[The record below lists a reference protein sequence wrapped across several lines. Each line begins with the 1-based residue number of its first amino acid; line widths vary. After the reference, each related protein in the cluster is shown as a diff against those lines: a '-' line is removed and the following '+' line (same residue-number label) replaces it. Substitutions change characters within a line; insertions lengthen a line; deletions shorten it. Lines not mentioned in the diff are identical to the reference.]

1 MNKDKLILF
10 SGPASNEL
18 GNLIARYLN
27 QPLGWIQV
35 NQFSD
40 GETSIEI
47 TENIRGKHIFLIQS
61 TYQPGNEHL
70 VQLLL
75 MADACKRAS
84 AESISAVIP
93 YFGYSRQDRRP
104 RNTRGPVSAKLVAN
118 LIETAGIQRLITVDL
133 HADQIEGFF
142 SIPVDNIYSSQI
154 LLSDIW
160 KKRYQDPVIVSPDVG
175 GVLRARAIARRL
187 DSAGL
192 AIIDKRREAANKSE
206 VMNIIGDVDRK
217 TTILFDDMV
226 DTAGTLTSVA
236 NVSGKIGPDG
246 KIKDIDKA
254 MLSDS
259 ASTVAGAMLGTST
272 VTTYVESAAGVKAGG
287 KTGMTSLTIGVLFLA
302 CLFFSPLATS
312 LPKEVDAAALIYIAT
327 LFVRNITDI
336 SWDDAA
342 EAGPAVLAMIAMP
355 FTYSISN
362 GIALAFIS
370 YAAIKICTGK
380 IDNTSPAIWVIA
392 IASVVSFWVA

>member
-10 SGPASNEL
+10 SGPASNAL

-47 TENIRGKHIFLIQS
+47 AENIRGKNVFLIQS

-70 VQLLL
+70 MQLLL

-84 AESISAVIP
+84 AESISAIVP

-160 KKRYQDPVIVSPDVG
+160 KQRYQDQVIVSPDVG

-192 AIIDKRREAANKSE
+192 AIIDKRRAAANKSE
-206 VMNIIGDVDRK
+206 VMNIIGDVDGK

-226 DTAGTLTSVA
+226 DTAGTLCNAASTLKEQGAIKTVA
-236 NVSGKIGPDG
+236 YAAHPVLSGPAIDRIADSNLDELVVTDTIPISKDAKAIGKIRQLSIAELLGET
-246 KIKDIDKA
+246 IQR
-254 MLSDS
+254 MLDDQSVS
-259 ASTVAGAMLGTST
+259 
-272 VTTYVESAAGVKAGG
+272 
-287 KTGMTSLTIGVLFLA
+287 SL
-302 CLFFSPLATS
+302 
-312 LPKEVDAAALIYIAT
+312 
-327 LFVRNITDI
+327 
-336 SWDDAA
+336 
-342 EAGPAVLAMIAMP
+342 
-355 FTYSISN
+355 
-362 GIALAFIS
+362 
-370 YAAIKICTGK
+370 YA
-380 IDNTSPAIWVIA
+380 D
-392 IASVVSFWVA
+392 

>member
-10 SGPASNEL
+10 SGPASTGL

-47 TENIRGKHIFLIQS
+47 AENIRGKHIFLIQS

-70 VQLLL
+70 MQLLL

-84 AESISAVIP
+84 AESISAVVP

-206 VMNIIGDVDRK
+206 VMNIIGDVDGK

-226 DTAGTLTSVA
+226 DTAGTLCNAASA
-236 NVSGKIGPDG
+236 LKEKGA
-246 KIKDIDKA
+246 IK
-254 MLSDS
+254 
-259 ASTVAGAMLGTST
+259 TVA
-272 VTTYVESAAGVKAGG
+272 YAAHP
-287 KTGMTSLTIGVLFLA
+287 VL
-302 CLFFSPLATS
+302 S
-312 LPKEVDAAALIYIAT
+312 
-327 LFVRNITDI
+327 
-336 SWDDAA
+336 
-342 EAGPAVLAMIAMP
+342 GPAIERIADSNLDELVVTDTIP
-355 FTYSISN
+355 LSKEAQSIEKIRQLS
-362 GIALAFIS
+362 IAEILGETIQRMLDDQS
-370 YAAIKICTGK
+370 VSSLYA
-380 IDNTSPAIWVIA
+380 D
-392 IASVVSFWVA
+392 